1 MMLRQKSKDIWESEG
16 KGRFYN
22 NLSDNILSIVL
33 ENLLKFES

>member
-1 MMLRQKSKDIWESEG
+1 MMLQQKCRDIWGSKG

-33 ENLLKFES
+33 ENLLKFKS